1 MENTTTTERN
11 FSTIGTIVFHG
22 LFALI
27 LIFMMRDCSGGG
39 QGDGTQYM
47 GLEIA
52 SLGDYEAGGGES
64 DEAATQ
70 AAPNSSSPTE
80 DQQVET
86 QTESDVST
94 PKSNPNTTVK
104 PNPNP
109 NPNQN
114 NSQNQNNNNTKPNPL
129 FDKLNENNNP
139 PKGPGDDPTKTPGN
153 PNGLITGKG
162 VLGGAGG
169 NGGAG
174 SGGSGYEW
182 AFTRGMASPPELA
195 DQITVQGS
203 IEVDIVVDKTGK
215 VISAI
220 PKENTIKG
228 KGSNGDPK
236 VNVVAEIVR
245 LAKKAALTARF
256 NPDPQGG
263 PNKAGKITINFKLK

>member
-22 LFALI
+22 VFALI

-39 QGDGTQYM
+39 EGDGTQYM

-70 AAPNSSSPTE
+70 AAPNSSSPTQ

-86 QTESDVST
+86 QTESAVST

-174 SGGSGYEW
+174 SGGSGYEYSFFREMK
-182 AFTRGMASPPELA
+182 AKPVLDE
-195 DQITVQGS
+195 TVTVEGS
-203 IEVDIVVDKTGK
+203 ILVNVIVDKNGK
-215 VISAI
+215 VIDASVDVANS
-220 PKENTIKG
+220 KYSS
-228 KGSNGDPK
+228 GSSK
-236 VNVVAEIVR
+236 AELNR
-245 LAKKAALTARF
+245 LAIKAAKSAKF
-256 NPDPQGG
+256 AADPNGG
-263 PNKAGKITINFKLK
+263 GNKSGKITINFKLK